1 MFWQPTA
8 CCAIRSSATTTTA
21 RLLAFGNTG
30 RPLELR
36 SDAMALPTSVR
47 HCGRDLCAGIGEDGR
62 LLQAAFD
69 RR

>member
-1 MFWQPTA
+1 M
-8 CCAIRSSATTTTA
+8 
-21 RLLAFGNTG
+21 LAFGNTG